1 MFSNHFQKPKALEV
15 VVFSFYIYMICDSTQ
30 SNKAMSKE
38 KKKKEKKRKRRKKEK
53 KKQRESCHDAW
64 KQKWPK
70 HR

>member
-1 MFSNHFQKPKALEV
+1 
-15 VVFSFYIYMICDSTQ
+15 MICDSTQ

>member
-1 MFSNHFQKPKALEV
+1 
-15 VVFSFYIYMICDSTQ
+15 MICDSTQ

-53 KKQRESCHDAW
+53 KKQRESCPDAW